1 MLSAE
6 ALHSRLRPITRAA
19 KVRFFGTSSVVFSKG
34 TVATLAS
41 KYRFR
46 ARLRGTDVFIVGH
59 PKSGNTWLAYM
70 LALVKEGGDPDLRVN
85 VANVGAFIP
94 AAHRCEA
101 LHIVGSRALL
111 RSYDRLA
118 NPRVFRNEEPVCPEL
133 YPRTVYLVRDPRAV
147 LVSYYHHYKAEFNDP
162 DMPIDR
168 FVSTYLR
175 DPSAV
180 GAPIARWDVQVGE
193 WIRRAEAQRVL
204 MVRYEDLHED
214 PEGCLSEI
222 VAFCD
227 IPATTEAVRTAGRRG
242 AFEAMQREESRYG
255 AESAGFRLKE
265 RRGTF
270 YRRGEVDGWREE
282 LPSAARGAIDATFG
296 PVMETLGYLGE
307 SRTGSPS
314 CNGIPKG

>member
-1 MLSAE
+1 VK
-6 ALHSRLRPITRAA
+6 R
-19 KVRFFGTSSVVFSKG
+19 RFFGTSNPSVVFSTG

-46 ARLRGTDVFIVGH
+46 ARLRGTDAFVVGH

-70 LALVKEGGDPDLRVN
+70 LAVVKEAGDPEQRVN
-85 VANVGAFIP
+85 VANVGVFIP
-94 AAHRCEA
+94 AAHRYEA
-101 LHIVGSRALL
+101 LHVVGSRRLL

-118 NPRVFRNEEPVCPEL
+118 NPRVFRNEEPVYPEL

-147 LVSYYHHYKAEFNDP
+147 LVSYYHHYKAEFDDP
-162 DMPIDR
+162 DMSMDR

-193 WIRRAEAQRVL
+193 WMRRAGAQRVL
-204 MVRYEDLHED
+204 IVRYEDLHED

-227 IPATTEAVRTAGRRG
+227 IPATTEAVRAAGRRG
-242 AFEAMQREESRYG
+242 AFEAMQQEERRYG
-255 AESAGFRLKE
+255 AESAGFRLSQ
-265 RRGTF
+265 RRGQF
-270 YRRGEVDGWREE
+270 YRRGAVDGWREE
-282 LPSAARGAIDATFG
+282 LPSAAHEAIDATFG
-296 PVMETLGYLGE
+296 SLMETLGYLGP

-314 CNGIPKG
+314 WNGIPKR